1 MKTFSKYIRKGDT
14 ALVTGASS
22 GMGLEYATQ
31 LAQSGCNLVI
41 VSNEEE
47 KLNDTAVRLQ
57 EEYGVKVTSRYQDLA
72 KADAAQ
78 EVFDFCQDNGIQ
90 VDILINNA
98 GIFFFKELTEE
109 IHPKANAMLRLHI
122 YTPTQLCILFG
133 NEMKKRG
140 YGYILT
146 ISSVTAQLPMPG
158 ITIYSATKAYLK
170 SFMKSL
176 YYEMKPYGVNTT
188 VICPGAV
195 NTPLY
200 KINPK
205 FDKLM
210 NFGTKIHVVYTPQLL
225 VRKALKAMFHKRRSK
240 TPGAINV
247 LWTPIINSIP
257 KRIVVKLWKKYR
269 S

>member
-1 MKTFSKYIRKGDT
+1 MRTFSKYILNNET

-47 KLNDTAVRLQ
+47 KLKNIADKLQ
-57 EEYGVKVTSRYQDLA
+57 NEYSVKVTWKYQDLS

-78 EVFDFCQDNGIQ
+78 EVFDFCQSNNIQ
-90 VDILINNA
+90 IDILINNA

-109 IHPKANAMLRLHI
+109 NHGRANTMLRLHI
-122 YTPTQLCILFG
+122 YTPTQLSILFG

-140 YGYILT
+140 HGYILT
-146 ISSVTAQLPMPG
+146 MSSITEKLPMPG
-158 ITIYSATKAYLK
+158 ITIYSASKAYLK

-176 YYEMKPYGVNTT
+176 YYEMKPYGVHTT

-200 KINPK
+200 KLNPK
-205 FDKLM
+205 FDKM
-210 NFGTKIHVVYTPQLL
+210 MEIGTKLHLVYTPQLL
-225 VRKALKAMFHKRRSK
+225 VRKALKAMFHERRSK

-247 LWTPIINSIP
+247 LWSPIINSIP
-257 KRIVVKLWKKYR
+257 KRIVSKLWLKYR